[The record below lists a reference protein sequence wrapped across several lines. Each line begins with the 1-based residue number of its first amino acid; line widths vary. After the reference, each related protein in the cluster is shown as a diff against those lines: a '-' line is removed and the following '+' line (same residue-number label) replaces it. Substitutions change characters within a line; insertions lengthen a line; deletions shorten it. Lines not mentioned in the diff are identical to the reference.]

1 MSMNKADSITKN
13 LGMFGVIFGSL
24 LVGISAIPL
33 SSQAIPVPNV
43 NACLS
48 LSPEALAN
56 QGRANI
62 AGDNCTVLAQA
73 TPPLPEELQSPS
85 ATVVLVNG
93 TVNVTLVN
101 QTYTDI
107 TYQVVGDTEPRTL
120 SGRNDVT
127 LKTLRAPV
135 TITFQRPDRGLL
147 LVSPEASEAGS
158 LEVTLTETTD
168 LDVDKS
174 AMTIQETGDVFLN

>member
-1 MSMNKADSITKN
+1 MSMNNAESITKN
-13 LGMFGVIFGSL
+13 LRMFAVIFGSL
-24 LVGISAIPL
+24 LIGVSGIPQ
-33 SSQAIPVPNV
+33 SSQAIPVPQLNP
-43 NACLS
+43 CLS
-48 LSPEALAN
+48 LSSEALAN
-56 QGRANI
+56 QSRGNI
-62 AGDNCTVLAQA
+62 PGENCTVLAQA
-73 TPPLPEELQSPS
+73 IPPLPEELQPPS

-93 TVNVTLVN
+93 TVNVTLIN

-127 LKTLRAPV
+127 LRTLRAPV
-135 TITFQRPDRGLL
+135 TLTFQRPDRGLL
-147 LVSPEASEAGS
+147 LVSPQASEAGQ

-168 LDVDKS
+168 LDVDKT

>member
-1 MSMNKADSITKN
+1 MHNTKLITKK
-13 LGMFGVIFGSL
+13 LGMFGAVLTNL

-33 SSQAIPVPNV
+33 SSQAIPVPQLNP
-43 NACLS
+43 CLS
-48 LSPEALAN
+48 LSPEALVN
-56 QGRANI
+56 PGRANR
-62 AGDNCTVLAQA
+62 AGENCTVLAQT
-73 TPPLPEELQSPS
+73 TPPLPEELQPPS
-85 ATVVLVNG
+85 ATVVLVDG
-93 TVNVTLVN
+93 TVNVRLVN

-120 SGRNDVT
+120 SGRDDVT
-127 LKTLRAPV
+127 LRTLRVPV

-174 AMTIQETGDVFLN
+174 VMTIQETGDVFLN